1 MKEVTK
7 VTRKELID
15 ALCGILDGES
25 AFDLRNATGYSLER
39 CEEIM
44 DITER
49 VRDEWLVDKN
59 L

>member
-1 MKEVTK
+1 MKK
-7 VTRKELID
+7 VTRKELLD
-15 ALCGILDGES
+15 ALCDILDGEDVY
-25 AFDLRNATGYSLER
+25 DLQGNTGYSIER

-49 VRDEWLVDKN
+49 VRDEWLADKN